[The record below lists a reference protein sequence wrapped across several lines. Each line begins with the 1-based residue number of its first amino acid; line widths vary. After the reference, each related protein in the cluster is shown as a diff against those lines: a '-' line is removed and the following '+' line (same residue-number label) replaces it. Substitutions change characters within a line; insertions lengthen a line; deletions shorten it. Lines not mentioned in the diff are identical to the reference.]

1 MYPVTNFERVREFH
15 RAFSVEENASPSVLL
30 PMKTQ
35 YLRWKLMLEELDEL
49 KEAVFQ
55 SDAEGVLKELCDLLY
70 VVYGYGAVMGFDVD
84 AAFAL
89 VHASNMTKLGVDGKP
104 TYRDDGKVM
113 KSPQYTPPDLRGL
126 L

>member
-35 YLRWKLMLEELDEL
+35 HLRWKLMLEELDEL

>member
-15 RAFSVEENASPSVLL
+15 RAFSVEENTSPSVLL

>member
-15 RAFSVEENASPSVLL
+15 RAFSVEENTSPSVLL

-35 YLRWKLMLEELDEL
+35 HLRWKLMLEELDEL

-113 KSPQYTPPDLRGL
+113 KSPQYTPPDLREL

>member
-15 RAFSVEENASPSVLL
+15 RAFSVEENTSPSVLL

-113 KSPQYTPPDLRGL
+113 KPPQYTPPDLRGL